1 MYFVKPDLTVE
12 LGLCPEDRHQVP
24 GRGQDLSPHLDVQ
37 EPGLG
42 LGNVQS
48 GAGTGGH
55 QYLATALI
63 TYKTKYKKPKYL
75 RDHIELSQ

>member
-1 MYFVKPDLTVE
+1 MYLVKPDLTVE
-12 LGLCPEDRHQVP
+12 LGLCPQDRHQVP

-42 LGNVQS
+42 LGSVQS

-63 TYKTKYKKPKYL
+63 TYKTKIQETQIFKRSY
-75 RDHIELSQ
+75 